1 MYSATESS
9 EGCPNSQQSPRCRV
23 STSDLRGA
31 GTDANVTLSIKGS
44 KGFLSDTVLE
54 SDKNNFE
61 RNRTDEFCIQSRDLG
76 VLQSITIGHDGS
88 GFGCAWYDVSD

>member
-1 MYSATESS
+1 M
-9 EGCPNSQQSPRCRV
+9 

-44 KGFLSDTVLE
+44 QGFLSETVLE
-54 SDKNNFE
+54 SGKNDFE

-76 VLQSITIGHDGS
+76 SLESITIGHDGS
-88 GFGCAWYDVSD
+88 GFGCAWCDEP